1 MSGCDLPQPLGPN
14 SLQAATSALSG
25 IASSSV
31 GAISN
36 QAATV
41 SLITIDYSQLALFPL
56 YVGYTM
62 LVMIGILIVLFVGIK
77 LAGFVPDLDWVSFI
91 IRLAFM
97 SLLITLATINGS
109 YSTILKNMAMCSET
123 TTYFIKVAMS
133 LMAVITIMFWYIMTY
148 NFNQSEVTD
157 NYLLIMLHINLLA
170 SIMTL
175 CLTTMQQLALL
186 GIEKV

>member
-1 MSGCDLPQPLGPN
+1 
-14 SLQAATSALSG
+14 
-25 IASSSV
+25 
-31 GAISN
+31 
-36 QAATV
+36 
-41 SLITIDYSQLALFPL
+41 
-56 YVGYTM
+56 
-62 LVMIGILIVLFVGIK
+62 
-77 LAGFVPDLDWVSFI
+77 
-91 IRLAFM
+91 M

-109 YSTILKNMAMCSET
+109 YSTILKNMAMCSAT

-170 SIMTL
+170 SVMTL

-186 GIEKV
+186 GIQKV